1 MRRSALFAVP
11 LVLLAAGALALAAT
25 GGDRADAVDP
35 AAANA
40 RTAQAPSVHYDV
52 TVTLTERKQPL
63 TLHISGGSSGD
74 ALSVRLRLDE
84 QKMKHGA
91 TVPAANTAVRVLA
104 PFVYERA
111 PHGLS
116 RVLGKVR
123 WLRLSTD
130 GLSSRSQIMSAL
142 RTLTPSPLYRVVA
155 EAKLRAAGADG
166 TFAGPVAYDDPVVVT
181 ALNRL
186 TGGLQFRSL
195 RVRVQVGGDGL
206 VHRVRIDGRTAD
218 GTSTLRLR
226 ARLYGFGRPVEV
238 VPPKPCTF
246 VDRGLQQLQ
255 T

>member
-40 RTAQAPSVHYDV
+40 RTARASSVHYAV

-63 TLHISGGSSGD
+63 TLHISGGSSRD

-84 QKMKHGA
+84 LKMKNGA
-91 TVPAANTAVRVLA
+91 TVPGADTAVLVLA

-111 PHGLS
+111 PGGATAL
-116 RVLGKVR
+116 LGKVR

-130 GLSSRSQIMSAL
+130 GLSPRSRTLSAL
-142 RTLTPSPLYRVVA
+142 RSLTPSPLYRVVA
-155 EAKLRAAGADG
+155 ETKLRAVGADG
-166 TFAGPVAYDDPVVVT
+166 SFAGPVAYDDPVVVT

-195 RVRVQVGGDGL
+195 RVTVQVGRDGL

-218 GTSTLRLR
+218 GASTLRLR

-238 VPPKPCTF
+238 VPPKPGTF
-246 VDRGLQQLQ
+246 VDRGLQQLRS
-255 T
+255 